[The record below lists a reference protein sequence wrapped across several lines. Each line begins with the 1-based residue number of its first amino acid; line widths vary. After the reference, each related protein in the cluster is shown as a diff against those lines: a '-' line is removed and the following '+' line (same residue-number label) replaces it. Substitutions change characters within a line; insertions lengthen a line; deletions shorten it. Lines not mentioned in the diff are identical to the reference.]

1 MAAALLLFGAA
12 SLTAAAASDA
22 PRLRLT
28 DAACASLAAT
38 VGCDA
43 NLSPG
48 LAVRQGCAAQCAGL
62 PLRRLEEPEVPQYP
76 SGPYCCRPEEAPEG
90 PAARRRLEEPE
101 IPACAFEEDTKVSE
115 LQLVIP
121 ANSLEDEEDVAVDI
135 SYTVEGN
142 TTHCTDQKIRWDAE
156 QNSVIFESEDNCNGE
171 ELSKTIGSP
180 AIWDA
185 QLDSLTISLK
195 GKEVKLAHC
204 PSEDEL
210 RTQDRVKAFMVLVI
224 LAVLVVVSIFFEWA
238 TEVFQDFLEEQMPE
252 SVPVLKTIMKEL
264 TILGFLGLCT
274 FLVNRYGGLKRVGA
288 SFFGHGAEEAE
299 VLPENFEL
307 IHMSLFFVMALF
319 LAMGGVLVI
328 MLEVHE
334 KRLRFYGKLAQEQP
348 AQLLSEY
355 LTRCLGYTER
365 GLPSAAGAQPEKSQ
379 IVSSEGRYGI
389 RWLLGLH
396 KNITSKGELKEAMMF
411 YAMRVRFIRTFG
423 NQGGEV
429 RRIPL
434 LASRSLWSPHQA
446 EVHLTSTA
454 VGRCS

>member
-1 MAAALLLFGAA
+1 MIRAAMLLGAA
-12 SLTAAAASDA
+12 SLAAAAASDA
-22 PRLRLT
+22 PLLRLT
-28 DAACASLAAT
+28 DAACESLAAT

-48 LAVRQGCAAQCAGL
+48 LAVHQGCAAQCAGL
-62 PLRRLEEPEVPQYP
+62 LLRRLEEPQVSQYP
-76 SGPYCCRPEEAPEG
+76 AGRYCCMPEEAPEG

-115 LQLVIP
+115 LHLDIP
-121 ANSLEDEEDVAVDI
+121 EGLEDEEEYMAEI
-135 SYTVEGN
+135 RYTAEGN
-142 TTHCTDQKIRWDAE
+142 TTHCTDQTITWEAE
-156 QNSVIFESEDNCNGE
+156 KNSVVFASEDTCNGE
-171 ELSKTIGSP
+171 DLSKTIGST

-185 QLDSLTISLK
+185 QFDSLTIILK
-195 GKEVKLAHC
+195 DKEVKLAHC
-204 PSEDEL
+204 PDEDE
-210 RTQDRVKAFMVLVI
+210 QIYEDRVRAFMVLVI
-224 LAVLVVVSIFFEWA
+224 LAVLVVLSIFFEWA

-264 TILGFLGLCT
+264 TILGFLGLVT
-274 FLVNRYGGLKRVGA
+274 FLVNRFAGLA
-288 SFFGHGAEEAE
+288 SISVRYFGHGAEEAE
-299 VLPENFEL
+299 DLGERFEL

-379 IVSSEGRYGI
+379 IVSSKGRYGI

-434 LASRSLWSPHQA
+434 LASCSLWSPH
-446 EVHLTSTA
+446 TRRKKCT
-454 VGRCS
+454 